1 MKASFQELKIVVGG
15 SAQLSTQTAFTK
27 ITHDKENRYCRKNK
41 PGREDTV
48 ELELE
53 S

>member
-15 SAQLSTQTAFTK
+15 STQLSTQTAFTK
-27 ITHDKENRYCRKNK
+27 ITHDKNRYCRKNK